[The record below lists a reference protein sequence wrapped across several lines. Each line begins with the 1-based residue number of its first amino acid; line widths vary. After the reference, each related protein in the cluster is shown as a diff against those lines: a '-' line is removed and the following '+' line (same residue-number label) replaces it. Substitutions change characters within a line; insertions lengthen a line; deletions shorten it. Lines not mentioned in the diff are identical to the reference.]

1 MAEPIDIVKKSLIR
15 RTHSENASLDYGRL
29 PPQAKELE
37 EAVLGA
43 VLIEKDAIEDVI
55 EFVKDEVFYVDAHQR
70 IWRAIRML
78 YEKSQPIDLL
88 TVTQQ
93 LKANGELDSAGGA
106 FYVAQLTNKIGSASN
121 VEYHARIIYE
131 EYIKRQTISISTET
145 IKDAYEDTNDAFE
158 VLERAEKNLSL
169 LSENKFGS
177 EGQTIGSSMR
187 EEMNLIE
194 KRMSME
200 ENELTGITSGFHEL
214 DRIIGGW
221 QKSDLIIVAGRP
233 SMGKCLKKGTP
244 IIMYDG
250 SVKNVEDIVVGD
262 LLMGVDSA
270 PRKVMSLARGREMM
284 YWVHQKIGMDY
295 GVNESHIISLDKKFD
310 GDEFVQENI
319 VNIEILNY
327 IESPSH
333 LRDNLL
339 GYKYDHLNKKIFGRT
354 PIWIEKDKVDDY
366 YGFTLDQDGL
376 FLLGDGTVTHN
387 TACTLNFARHAAIM
401 GKKSV
406 AVFSLEMSTA
416 QLTQRL
422 ISGEAEIANDRIRN
436 GKLNDGEWSR
446 LTSSL
451 DYLASA
457 GIVIDDTPALSIM
470 ELKAKARRLKKD
482 HNIELIVIDYIQLM
496 SGSGKGDGNREQEI
510 STISRGLKALAKE
523 LNIPV
528 IALSQLSR
536 AVETRGGEKKPI
548 LSDLRESG
556 CLVGDTKIHH
566 PKGVDKI
573 SDLDGDKKF
582 DIFAYEQKDIKS
594 MQAKKCWKT
603 GTQKVLEMK
612 LTTGHSIKATPNHKF
627 YTNNGWK
634 RLDEI
639 ELSDH
644 VALPINFSGEN
655 EDYNKDVAYLMGA
668 MLANGKML
676 KRQVITYTCNPQDIF
691 MSSEIKKIVEA
702 NFACSVRILDN
713 RPKYNWIDTYI
724 KSIRQV
730 SRNHRNPFV
739 VFAENQGIYNLKGKD
754 KDVPQSIFS
763 QCKRNILSFL
773 AGLYDNDG
781 SIHLVKGKTRTASSI
796 HYSTSSHKF
805 ANSIQILLQM
815 IGVVARVKE
824 LNNGIQTWYNIA
836 ISGKENMLIFC
847 KDVPLKSKRKKI
859 EIEKIVSYLSTI
871 SGGWIKHY
879 TNEEKSLAF
888 VEVLS
893 IMSVKNKFDVY
904 DIEVPVSHNFIANGI
919 LAHNSIEQD
928 SDIVIFLYRPEYYGF
943 EQDAEGN
950 SNAGIGYFM
959 ISKHRN
965 GELKDI
971 KVGFDGKY
979 TKFKNL
985 VDGGGVTI
993 ENHTQQSESSGSSV
1007 SNTAVNKK
1015 YIDKHREEQRNKK
1028 SGGENTSI
1036 QQSAD
1041 EDETPF

>member
-1 MAEPIDIVKKSLIR
+1 MADPIEIAKKSFVK
-15 RTHSENASLDYGRL
+15 RTNSENALLDYAKL
-29 PPQAKELE
+29 PPQEKELE

-43 VLIEKDAIEDVI
+43 VLIERDCIEDI
-55 EFVKDEVFYVDAHQR
+55 ISFVKEDVFYVDAHQR
-70 IWRAIRML
+70 IWRAIDAL
-78 YEKSQPIDLL
+78 YAKNAPIDLL
-88 TVTQQ
+88 TVTSQ
-93 LKANGELDSAGGA
+93 LKENGDLESAGGG
-106 FYVAQLTNKIGSASN
+106 FYIAKLTNSIGSASN
-121 VEYHARIIYE
+121 AEYHARLIYE
-131 EYIKRQTISISTET
+131 AYIKRQTIAISTES
-145 IKDAYEDTNDAFE
+145 IKDAYDDTNDAFE
-158 VLERAEKNLSL
+158 VIEKAEKNLSL
-169 LSENKFGS
+169 LSENKFGN
-177 EGQTIGSSMR
+177 EGQTIGHSMR
-187 EEMNLIE
+187 QELNLIE
-194 KRMSME
+194 ARMSME

-214 DRIIGGW
+214 DKITGGW
-221 QKSDLIIVAGRP
+221 QKSDFIIIAGRP
-233 SMGKCLKKGTP
+233 SMGK
-244 IIMYDG
+244 
-250 SVKNVEDIVVGD
+250 
-262 LLMGVDSA
+262 
-270 PRKVMSLARGREMM
+270 
-284 YWVHQKIGMDY
+284 
-295 GVNESHIISLDKKFD
+295 
-310 GDEFVQENI
+310 
-319 VNIEILNY
+319 
-327 IESPSH
+327 
-333 LRDNLL
+333 
-339 GYKYDHLNKKIFGRT
+339 
-354 PIWIEKDKVDDY
+354 
-366 YGFTLDQDGL
+366 
-376 FLLGDGTVTHN
+376 TV
-387 TACTLNFARHAAIM
+387 AGINFARHAAIM

-422 ISGEAEIANDRIRN
+422 ISSEAEIVNDRIRN

-457 GIVIDDTPALSIM
+457 QIVIDDTPALSIM

-482 HNIELIVIDYIQLM
+482 HNIDLIVIDYIQLM
-496 SGSGKGDGNREQEI
+496 SGSGKSDGNREQEI
-510 STISRGLKALAKE
+510 SAISRGLKALAKE

-528 IALSQLSR
+528 IALAQLSR

-556 CLVGDTKIHH
+556 CLIGDTNIHH
-566 PKGVDKI
+566 PNGVDKI

-634 RLDEI
+634 RIDEI

-644 VALPINFSGEN
+644 VALPINFSGEK

-724 KSIRQV
+724 KSIKQV

-763 QCKRNILSFL
+763 QSKRNILSFL

-796 HYSTSSHKF
+796 HYSTSSHRF

-888 VEVLS
+888 VELLS

-959 ISKHRN
+959 VSKHRN

-993 ENHTQQSESSGSSV
+993 ENHTQNSERSGSSV
-1007 SNTAVNKK
+1007 SNTALNKK
-1015 YIDKHREEQRNKK
+1015 YIDKHREEQREKK
-1028 SGGENTSI
+1028 ASGENTSI
-1036 QQSAD
+1036 QQSSEGGD
-1041 EDETPF
+1041 DYDMETPF